1 MDGNG
6 GRPDG
11 RQDWERELE
20 ALGKSLRG
28 LADSVSENIG
38 PALKSAGQAA
48 ARGLRTG
55 LDAAGQAVR
64 ESTAPQRAEKRRAK
78 RLKKL
83 RERYEALKGTALGLG
98 ITSFV
103 FLAIAAMDFVES
115 GAPDATLLVLAA
127 AFAIPAAIC
136 QWRSYAAGRLAAYH
150 RALDGRSSCRM
161 EELAA
166 AVNRSVPATAREVGR
181 MASEGAF
188 EEMYL
193 APDKSRLFTSRAAY
207 GAYLAAC
214 EARRETAA
222 EREEQAAPAGGG
234 EAQGDGAPAGAQ
246 RALEQFLDGLA
257 AERAKLAD
265 AQMDERVQRMA
276 AQTRALIEWLRAH
289 PQDEAAVKRF
299 TGYYLPTALKLLR
312 TYNEV
317 GAQEGGAASQI
328 RRDVAGLLDTVN
340 EAFGRLRDGLLQD
353 TAMDVSAEIAAMETV
368 LTQDGLRGDGLMDG
382 LR

>member
-234 EAQGDGAPAGAQ
+234 EAQGDGAPAATAQ
-246 RALEQFLDGLA
+246 RRTASLSGRRA
-257 AERAKLAD
+257 AFPCPVSPVPAPTGTYVNRIPCQLKL
-265 AQMDERVQRMA
+265 
-276 AQTRALIEWLRAH
+276 TR
-289 PQDEAAVKRF
+289 
-299 TGYYLPTALKLLR
+299 TSLKLLS
-312 TYNEV
+312 Y
-317 GAQEGGAASQI
+317 S
-328 RRDVAGLLDTVN
+328 
-340 EAFGRLRDGLLQD
+340 
-353 TAMDVSAEIAAMETV
+353 
-368 LTQDGLRGDGLMDG
+368 
-382 LR
+382 